1 MAAIFPLKM
10 TKNAIK
16 TLFFKILLRYFQN
29 SNGKFSGSMVV
40 IRKKILGQKIYF
52 RFGRKNS
59 KWFPKTGFSSI
70 KRELVEIFSKFEWQ
84 IFRFDGSDS

>member
-29 SNGKFSGSMVV
+29 SNGKFLGSIVV
-40 IRKKILGQKIYF
+40 IV
-52 RFGRKNS
+52 KNIGS
-59 KWFPKTGFSSI
+59 KNLFVVWS
-70 KRELVEIFSKFEWQ
+70 
-84 IFRFDGSDS
+84 

>member
-1 MAAIFPLKM
+1 MAAIFPLNM

-40 IRKKILGQKIYF
+40 IRKKYWVKKFTSGLVVKIQNGCRKPVF
-52 RFGRKNS
+52 R
-59 KWFPKTGFSSI
+59 
-70 KRELVEIFSKFEWQ
+70 Q
-84 IFRFDGSDS
+84 